1 MRALLA
7 ATVALCLVAGCGGSS
22 WGTVTDAA
30 GQGQRVECAGTELP
44 AVVFLH
50 GMGDRAS
57 SASFASVIDR
67 LEADRRWCR
76 YDRPG
81 AGDSPAPTR
90 SGRDAED
97 LSRELGAVVAEA
109 EGDHG
114 AVVLVGHS
122 FGSYP
127 ALHYARAHPDRVA
140 GLVLLDGVE
149 PGFGLARA
157 SGADDLADVGMA
169 EEALD
174 LSAVQ
179 EQTERAVAAGGE
191 PLGDLPLVV
200 VARGRDSPPGWTAA
214 QRALGELSAAGE
226 LRTAADS
233 GHDIPT
239 DAPGAVV
246 DAIGSVVG

>member
-1 MRALLA
+1 M
-7 ATVALCLVAGCGGSS
+7 
-22 WGTVTDAA
+22 
-30 GQGQRVECAGTELP
+30 ECAGTELP

-50 GMGDRAS
+50 GLGDRAS
-57 SASFASVIDR
+57 SASFEPVIDR
-67 LEADRRWCR
+67 LEPDRRWCR

-97 LSRELGAVVAEA
+97 LGRELDAVVAEA
-109 EGDHG
+109 DGDG

-127 ALHYARAHPDRVA
+127 ALDYALAHPDRVA

-149 PGFGLARA
+149 PAFGLARA
-157 SGADDLADVGMA
+157 LGADDLDDVAMA

-174 LSAVQ
+174 LRAIQ
-179 EQTERAVAAGGE
+179 EQTEQAVAAGGE

-200 VARGRDSPPGWTAA
+200 VARGRDGSAAWTAA
-214 QRALGELSAAGE
+214 QRALGGLSSAGA

-233 GHDIPT
+233 GHDIPA

>member
-1 MRALLA
+1 MRPLSLP
-7 ATVALCLVAGCGGSS
+7 ATVALCLVAGCGAGS
-22 WGTVTDAA
+22 WGTVADAA
-30 GQGQRVECAGTELP
+30 GQEQRMECGGTGLP
-44 AVVFLH
+44 AVVFVH
-50 GMGDRAS
+50 GLGDRAS
-57 SASFASVIDR
+57 SASFEPVIDM
-67 LEADRRWCR
+67 LEQDRRWCR

-97 LSRELGAVVAEA
+97 LSRELDEVVAEA
-109 EGDHG
+109 DGDG

-127 ALHYARAHPDRVA
+127 ALHYAVAHPDRVA

-157 SGADDLADVGMA
+157 LGADDLDDVPMA

-174 LSAVQ
+174 LAAVQ
-179 EQTERAVAAGGE
+179 EQTAQAVAAGGE

-200 VARGRDSPPGWTAA
+200 VARGRDSPEDWTSA
-214 QRALGELSAAGE
+214 QRALGELSTAGE

-233 GHDIPT
+233 GHDIPV

-246 DAIGSVVG
+246 DAIGSVLG